1 MSQPRY
7 QVISRIDAGGMAE
20 VFKAN
25 STSMQGFQKLVAIKR
40 VLPSLTRNERF
51 VRMFLD
57 EAKVS
62 LYLNHTNCVQVFD
75 LGIADGTYFIVMEFI
90 DGTNLKNIMED
101 IAARGASFPI
111 EHACFIIIEI
121 CKGLSHAHNKI
132 DQEGQ
137 RLHIV
142 HRDIS
147 PPNVLVSREGEIK
160 ITDFGL
166 AKAASQVETTDPGVV
181 KGKFGYLSPEAA
193 NGHPVDARTDIFA
206 VGILLWEMLVG
217 KRLFLGRTDL
227 ETLKQVQSGR
237 FRPVTDYRSDV
248 PHQLNEIIER
258 ALATD
263 PTRRYQ
269 DTHGLAQDL
278 ARFMYSYGRPVT
290 SYDVATHVE
299 AVLSDRQI
307 VSSPQDA
314 GINEAIQREINK
326 LVSLEEVDDLDLYL
340 ANTYSSVSSQDSDVD
355 VEHFGS
361 LEDPSEWFDEEE
373 GAHPDFAAPDAAG
386 GEGGWQ
392 AAEIGTITQT
402 TSGSMPALDAA
413 AVAQQRQQLQVDS
426 TKPISRADIERMQH
440 DQREHY
446 AQHEQP
452 QQHAQQQYAQQQYA
466 QQHQQQHQQHPQHQQ
481 VQQQQHAQHA
491 QHAQM
496 NPPQEPASLSAEARA
511 HQQKM
516 LMQQSGGAQ
525 AMTAPTVGGLQSS
538 DGGGGNLINIVLII
552 AVLGFLVAIAVMGYF
567 IVVG

>member
-25 STSMQGFQKLVAIKR
+25 SSSMQGFQKLVAIKR

-111 EHACFIIIEI
+111 EHACFITIEI

-132 DQEGQ
+132 DQQGQ

-147 PPNVLVSREGEIK
+147 PPNVLVSREGEVK

-263 PTRRYQ
+263 PARRYQ
-269 DTHGLAQDL
+269 DTHSLAQDL
-278 ARFMYSYGRPVT
+278 ARFMYSYGRSVT
-290 SYDVATHVE
+290 SYDVATHVQ
-299 AVLSDRQI
+299 AVLSERQA
-307 VSSPQDA
+307 VSAPQDS

-355 VEHFGS
+355 IEHFGS

-373 GAHPDFAAPDAAG
+373 GAHPDFAAPTEG
-386 GEGGWQ
+386 GGGDGWQ
-392 AAEIGTITQT
+392 AAEIGTIRQT
-402 TSGSMPALDAA
+402 TSGSMPALDAE
-413 AVAQQRQQLQVDS
+413 AVQQQQPLADP
-426 TKPISRADIERMQH
+426 TKPISRDDIDRMQREQANH
-440 DQREHY
+440 YGQRGHH
-446 AQHEQP
+446 APQQQHTPQQQHAP
-452 QQHAQQQYAQQQYA
+452 QQHAP
-466 QQHQQQHQQHPQHQQ
+466 H
-481 VQQQQHAQHA
+481 QHAPREHA
-491 QHAQM
+491 PASHTHAAR
-496 NPPQEPASLSAEARA
+496 PQEPSSMSAEARA
-511 HQQKM
+511 HQQ
-516 LMQQSGGAQ
+516 Q
-525 AMTAPTVGGLQSS
+525 ALAAPPVGGVQAG
-538 DGGGGNLINIVLII
+538 GGGGNNVLNIALII
-552 AVLGFLVAIAVMGYF
+552 AVLGFVAAIVVMGYF
-567 IVVG
+567 IVAG

>member
-90 DGTNLKNIMED
+90 DGTNLKNILED
-101 IAARGASFPI
+101 FATRGSTFPI
-111 EHACFIIIEI
+111 EHACFITIEI

-132 DQEGQ
+132 DQDGR

-147 PPNVLVSREGEIK
+147 PPNVLVSREGEVK

-193 NGHPVDARTDIFA
+193 NGKPVDSRTDIFA

-217 KRLFLGRTDL
+217 RRLFLGRTDL
-227 ETLKQVQSGR
+227 DTLREVQIANI
-237 FRPVTDYRSDV
+237 PPLANYRSDI

-258 ALATD
+258 ALARD
-263 PTRRYQ
+263 PDRRYQ
-269 DTHGLAQDL
+269 DTYSLATDL
-278 ARFMYSYGRPVT
+278 ASFMYSYGRSVT
-290 SYDVATHVE
+290 SYDIAEHITEFLSERTAVE
-299 AVLSDRQI
+299 PS
-307 VSSPQDA
+307 QDS
-314 GINEAIQREINK
+314 GINEAVQREINK

-340 ANTYSSVSSQDSDVD
+340 ADAYSSVSSQDSDVD
-355 VEHFGS
+355 HEHYGS

-373 GAHPDFAAPDAAG
+373 GAHPDFAAPTDG
-386 GEGGWQ
+386 DGGWQ
-392 AAEIGTITQT
+392 ETEIGEITQT
-402 TSGSMPALDAA
+402 TSGAHAALDASA
-413 AVAQQRQQLQVDS
+413 IPARDL
-426 TKPISRADIERMQH
+426 TKPISRAQIAQMERE
-440 DQREHY
+440 QRQHY
-446 AQHEQP
+446 AQQDGAQQHAQQNA
-452 QQHAQQQYAQQQYA
+452 QQHAQQQQQAQTQQQQAQQQRQA
-466 QQHQQQHQQHPQHQQ
+466 QPQQQQQAQPQQQPRPAGQDVDLHAAAKAHQQQMLGQGTGQGQ
-481 VQQQQHAQHA
+481 ALMA
-491 QHAQM
+491 
-496 NPPQEPASLSAEARA
+496 PA
-511 HQQKM
+511 
-516 LMQQSGGAQ
+516 GGAVQ
-525 AMTAPTVGGLQSS
+525 PA
-538 DGGGGNLINIVLII
+538 GGGNLINVVLVA
-552 AVLGFLVAIAVMGYF
+552 AVLLFIVAIGVMGYF
-567 IVVG
+567 IFIGG